1 MRSIF
6 TCALAILPALVSGT
20 PVQRDAS
27 AEVLTGAFDCLGAG
41 AYTLCQNQW
50 GARTSFL
57 LLFGSHY
64 HDMARVP
71 RSWCGLAELY
81 IVERNREFGI
91 VDDELYLGQWSE
103 QREKL

>member
-6 TCALAILPALVSGT
+6 TCALAILPALVSST

-27 AEVLTGAFDCLGAG
+27 VQVLTGAFDCLGAG

-50 GARTSFL
+50 GARTPFL
-57 LLFGSHY
+57 LLFENDD
-64 HDMARVP
+64 HDTTRFS
-71 RSWCGLAELY
+71 RSWCGLTELY

-91 VDDELYLGQWSE
+91 VDDELYLGQWSK